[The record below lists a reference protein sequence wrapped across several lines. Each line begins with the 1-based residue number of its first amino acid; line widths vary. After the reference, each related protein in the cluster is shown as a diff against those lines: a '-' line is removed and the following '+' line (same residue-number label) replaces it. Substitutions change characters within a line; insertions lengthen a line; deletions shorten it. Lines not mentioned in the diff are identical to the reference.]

1 MKPVKKYGRRRFIG
15 KGYAFYDS
23 GGMKRVDY
31 LSRTQKQLRRTG
43 IWYFTYRKLRSRLSL
58 NTLPCGPAI
67 AYNCKPV
74 ATAIQL
80 RKARPGLRLRILIAD
95 THVLTADSLF
105 SIISQS
111 RGDCELVGYASGIA
125 ETVSLCA
132 RLKPDLLVL
141 DSAISG
147 QSGVRILPEIKKA
160 TPATRILLYCTTA
173 NESEILDAI
182 RKGADGFLEKSCS
195 RSDFVAAIDRVLA
208 GESHLC
214 ARSLNALAR
223 ALRGTGREEL
233 RDRNKLT
240 TREKEILLLVAEGN
254 SSKEI
259 ARKLFVGVSTVETHR
274 ANQGSACRSR
284 ICNDVPHYLPIGTP
298 L

>member
-1 MKPVKKYGRRRFIG
+1 MG
-15 KGYAFYDS
+15 
-23 GGMKRVDY
+23 
-31 LSRTQKQLRRTG
+31 
-43 IWYFTYRKLRSRLSL
+43 
-58 NTLPCGPAI
+58 
-67 AYNCKPV
+67 
-74 ATAIQL
+74 TAIQL
-80 RKARPGLRLRILIAD
+80 RKTRLGLRLRILIAD

-105 SIISQS
+105 SIISQT
-111 RGDCELVGYASGIA
+111 RDDCELVGYASGVA

-132 RLKPDLLVL
+132 RLKPDLLLL

-173 NESEILDAI
+173 NENEILDAI
-182 RKGADGFLEKSCS
+182 KKGADGFLEKSCS
-195 RSDFVAAIDRVLA
+195 RSDFVAAVDRVIA

-223 ALRGTGREEL
+223 ALRGTSGDEL

-240 TREKEILLLVAEGN
+240 AREKEILLLVAAGN

-259 ARKLFVGVSTVETHR
+259 AKKLFLGVSTVETHR
-274 ANQGSACRSR
+274 ANLMTKVRARNVAQLVQYAFENGLLATGR
-284 ICNDVPHYLPIGTP
+284 NGKEV
-298 L
+298 